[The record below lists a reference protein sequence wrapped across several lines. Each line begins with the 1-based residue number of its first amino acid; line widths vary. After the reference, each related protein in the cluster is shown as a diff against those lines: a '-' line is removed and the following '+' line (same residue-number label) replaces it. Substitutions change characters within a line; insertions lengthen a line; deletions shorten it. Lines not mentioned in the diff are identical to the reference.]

1 MEKTYKK
8 DTIEIK
14 YRLPKIPEAMRLL
27 PKLGLDSSL
36 NSSLSEW
43 EIAANM
49 IECIE
54 PFILSIKSENS
65 NSWDEAMNDYS
76 MIPHLQQVAITI
88 VTSLN
93 QTGEKKKARKK

>member
-1 MEKTYKK
+1 MGTSHPILHKTFFKNMGMMMEKTYKK

-54 PFILSIKSENS
+54 PFILSIKSEN
-65 NSWDEAMNDYS
+65 
-76 MIPHLQQVAITI
+76 
-88 VTSLN
+88 
-93 QTGEKKKARKK
+93 